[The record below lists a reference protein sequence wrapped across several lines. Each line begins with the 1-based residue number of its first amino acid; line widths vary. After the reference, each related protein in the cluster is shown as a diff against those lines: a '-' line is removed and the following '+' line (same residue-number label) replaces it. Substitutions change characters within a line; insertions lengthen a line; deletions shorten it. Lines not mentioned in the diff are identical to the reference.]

1 MKDMFFCKAFS
12 STAVENKR
20 VNPPDANPVL
30 PAVLPF
36 VNEVACIDWEDGI
49 KQVFDNTIDLVLTDP
64 PYGIAYRSNH
74 RKVKHKGIQND
85 IGLDWLGVWCKE
97 LKRVC
102 KPEAHLYIFCSWH
115 NIDVFKQTLGAY
127 FNVKNIL
134 VWEKNHHGS
143 GDLLGN
149 YAPKYEMIIFCS
161 NGIKKLNGGRSSNV
175 IKCAKVPTDN
185 HPTEKPT
192 NLLRYLIE
200 KSTNKGDLVLDTFAG
215 SFSTARACKE
225 IGRDFICFEIERE
238 YCNTAKNLLNGVS
251 MSLF

>member
-1 MKDMFFCKAFS
+1 MFFCKAFS

-64 PYGIAYRSNH
+64 PYGIVYRSNR

-85 IGLDWLGVWCKE
+85 ISLDWLGVWCKE

-225 IGRDFICFEIERE
+225 IGRDFICFEISRE

>member
-1 MKDMFFCKAFS
+1 MKDNNTTNAQLENGSPAFS
-12 STAVENKR
+12 K
-20 VNPPDANPVL
+20 PVL

-36 VNEVACIDWEDGI
+36 VNEVACIDWEEGI

-64 PYGIAYRSNH
+64 PYGMAYRSNR
-74 RKVKHKGIQND
+74 RKEKHKSIQND
-85 IGLDWLGVWCKE
+85 TDLDWLGDWCKE

-134 VWEKNHHGS
+134 VWEKNNHGS
-143 GDLLGN
+143 GDLFGD
-149 YAPKYEMIIFCS
+149 YAPKYELIIFCS
-161 NGIKKLNGGRSSNV
+161 NGSKKLNGGRSSNV
-175 IKCAKVPTDN
+175 IKCAKMPTDN

-192 NLLRYLIE
+192 NLLRHLIE

-225 IGRDFICFEIERE
+225 IGRDYICFEVEPE
-238 YCNTAKNLLNGVS
+238 YCRTAKNLLNGVS
-251 MSLF
+251 VSLF